1 MTLAFVLILF
11 LGLKVVEMAA
21 AVKGGLDKS
30 YF

>member
-1 MTLAFVLILF
+1 MAVTFVLILF
-11 LGLKVVEMAA
+11 LGLKVVELAE